1 MEKVVSATE
10 ARIHFGGIIR
20 QAQIAP
26 VIVERD
32 GELVVVILSKRDY
45 DRMLNPY
52 NDWKAML
59 SETHRIIRETP
70 EGKELPDPVEMI
82 REAREIRD
90 EQIADSLR

>member
-1 MEKVVSATE
+1 MEKIVSATE
-10 ARIHFGGIIR
+10 ARIHFGEIIR

-32 GELVVVILSKRDY
+32 GDPVVVILSKRDY

-52 NDWKAML
+52 DDWQTML
-59 SETHRIIRETP
+59 SRTHRLIREKL